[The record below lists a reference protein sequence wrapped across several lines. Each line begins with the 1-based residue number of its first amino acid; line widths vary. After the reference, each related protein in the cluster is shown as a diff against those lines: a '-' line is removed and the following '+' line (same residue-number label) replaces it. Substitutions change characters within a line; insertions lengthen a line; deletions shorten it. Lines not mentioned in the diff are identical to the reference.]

1 MKKYRIA
8 PRLRYQNDI
17 IVAALRLYRL
27 IVNFDPATAL
37 DLSANAC
44 GSVGGEFS
52 EPMRFGEK
60 LDHEFVG
67 QVSEEMEMLRSL
79 TRQYTDALSQ
89 LDPIDRSS
97 LKDTDAMLDSLIAR
111 VDGNAE
117 FVVHHREMSVMSKA
131 CESFARYHSLQFEL
145 VWDSFVSVYMWK
157 IVPKL
162 WDCHRVED
170 LISPYLSKIR
180 EVISHGKLNGG
191 AGTGFGLGH
200 KEIAPAGAI
209 AWDMYEQ
216 FRHELWKA
224 NPNRT
229 SCTVDSHGAYN
240 WYKPVGLPV
249 IEAFD

>member
-67 QVSEEMEMLRSL
+67 QVSEEMEMLRS
-79 TRQYTDALSQ
+79 
-89 LDPIDRSS
+89 
-97 LKDTDAMLDSLIAR
+97 LDSLIAR